1 MRPFEKDSQSV
12 VSKGRRKTKSKLAA
26 PKTKTAAALIKR
38 KNRNAKRRQQRD
50 TIDNLCKEQP
60 CQFVPVRRK
69 PLGEYMNRS
78 MPMPTPMQMQVPIS
92 MSASMPVSMPMTM
105 PMTITSPSSPS
116 MQGMRMSY
124 AAAVQTGAGVKV
136 MISPRLNKVN
146 ISLKSVQQQ
155 QQQQHSKGSKA
166 NNKMTADTK
175 FRIFDEQPKPH
186 IVRVE
191 PKLFR
196 ADVDADQKAKRMK
209 SCSSPFS
216 KSKFKSKKP
225 HNKRSSLKATSAS
238 SASSAAN
245 ANDVDI
251 NALKLQFERLA
262 CGNAAG
268 AVAFKGNSLSLSAC
282 DGQQAQRR
290 SPSDNRQAPAF
301 ADSVSY
307 FSFHQQ
313 RLQRIIDRQGVC
325 AICLQS
331 PEEMMIPQF
340 EDKHFKYLEE
350 AALLAQNRTM
360 LRLWMN
366 SDLLIS

>member
-12 VSKGRRKTKSKLAA
+12 VSKGRRKTKTKLAA
-26 PKTKTAAALIKR
+26 PKSKSAAALIKR
-38 KNRNAKRRQQRD
+38 KNRNAKRRQQHE
-50 TIDNLCKEQP
+50 TIDNLCKEP

-69 PLGEYMNRS
+69 PLGEYMNLE
-78 MPMPTPMQMQVPIS
+78 
-92 MSASMPVSMPMTM
+92 VSMPMTM
-105 PMTITSPSSPS
+105 QMQVPTSMSTTMPMASPSPS

-136 MISPRLNKVN
+136 MISPRLNKAN
-146 ISLKSVQQQ
+146 TSSKSVQQ
-155 QQQQHSKGSKA
+155 HSKAGKS
-166 NNKMTADTK
+166 NNNNNRITADTK
-175 FRIFDEQPKPH
+175 FRIFDEQPKKPH
-186 IVRVE
+186 IVRVD

-196 ADVDADQKAKRMK
+196 ADAEQKSRMK
-209 SCSSPFS
+209 SSS
-216 KSKFKSKKP
+216 KAKKP
-225 HNKRSSLKATSAS
+225 INKSPLKATSAS
-238 SASSAAN
+238 TAP
-245 ANDVDI
+245 NDVDI
-251 NALKLQFERLA
+251 KALKLQFKRLA
-262 CGNAAG
+262 CNAAG
-268 AVAFKGNSLSLSAC
+268 ATTVAFKGNSLSAC
-282 DGQQAQRR
+282 DGQAARR
-290 SPSDNRQAPAF
+290 NANSNANDSHKAPTF

-313 RLQRIIDRQGVC
+313 RLQRIIDKQGVC

-331 PEEMMIPQF
+331 PEAMMIPQF